1 MAKTSIFSS
10 KYEKRRKRKRFLKN
24 LAIGFVVVLIIALIV
39 YKPLMHKVEQVRQR
53 IAEEEYMKAN
63 PTVIPTVPAAE
74 EKPEVPVA
82 MSYKAV
88 LPSGNEAEVFYE
100 ITNGTFSFLPVDET
114 EFWSGDVSPSKK
126 LAVVFD
132 KASQEMV
139 LLDEAGLQ
147 ADITYR
153 VYRNSK
159 GYTESKESI
168 MARIDGFVWS
178 EEPRFLS
185 DSKVVFMSMLPWF
198 KAEDR
203 YMYVYDIAE
212 KTHKSFQSVKGREVT
227 FGELTDKGLM
237 VTMDGKVSYLT
248 PELKVVK
255 E

>member
-1 MAKTSIFSS
+1 MSKTSIFSS
-10 KYEKRRKRKRFLKN
+10 KYEKRRKRKRFLRN
-24 LAIGFVVVLIIALIV
+24 LAIGSAVLLLIAFAV

-53 IAEEEYMKAN
+53 IAEEKYLKEN
-63 PTVIPTVPAAE
+63 PSVVPTVPVAE
-74 EKPEVPVA
+74 EKPEVIVPE
-82 MSYKAV
+82 SYKV
-88 LPSGNEAEVFYE
+88 TLPSGREAEVFYE
-100 ITNGTFSFLPVDET
+100 LTDGSFSFLPVDDA

-132 KASQEMV
+132 RETQEMV
-139 LLDEAGLQ
+139 LVDETGIQ
-147 ADITYR
+147 TDITYR

-185 DSKVVFMSMLPWF
+185 ENQVVFMSMLPWF
-198 KAEDR
+198 KAAER
-203 YMYVYDIAE
+203 YMYLYDITG
-212 KTHKSFQSVKGREVT
+212 KTHRSFQSIKGSEVV
-227 FGELTDKGLM
+227 FGELSDKGLM

-248 PELKVVK
+248 PELKVVR